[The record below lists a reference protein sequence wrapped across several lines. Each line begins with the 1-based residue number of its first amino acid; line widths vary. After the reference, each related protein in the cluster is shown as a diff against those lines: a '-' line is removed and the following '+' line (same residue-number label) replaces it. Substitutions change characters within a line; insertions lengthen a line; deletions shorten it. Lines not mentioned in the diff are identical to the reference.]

1 MKFDDAVWGVLIAA
15 LGAVLLVYV
24 QGFPTIPGQHVG
36 AGLFPGFVGAGLAG
50 CGLVLLGRGLRA
62 RRADGGRQAWMHMPA
77 WAGSP
82 RHAAAFGVLVAV
94 NLLYLLAVDRLGF
107 VLTGFVYLAATMSA
121 LGVRPSRALPLA
133 VALTLAIHFCFYKLL
148 RVPLPWGLLQPLAW

>member
-1 MKFDDAVWGVLIAA
+1 L
-15 LGAVLLVYV
+15 
-24 QGFPTIPGQHVG
+24 
-36 AGLFPGFVGAGLAG
+36 
-50 CGLVLLGRGLRA
+50 
-62 RRADGGRQAWMHMPA
+62 PA

-107 VLTGFVYLAATMSA
+107 VLTGFVYLGATMIA

-133 VALTLAIHFCFYKLL
+133 VGLTLAIHFCFYKLL
-148 RVPLPWGLLQPLAW
+148 RVPLPWGVLTGVAW

>member
-1 MKFDDAVWGVLIAA
+1 MKLDDAVWGVLLA
-15 LGAVLLVYV
+15 LLGGVLLGYV
-24 QGFPTIPGQHVG
+24 QRFPTIPGQHVG
-36 AGLFPGFVGAGLAG
+36 AGLFPGIVGAGLAA
-50 CGLVLLGRGLRA
+50 CGLVLLVRALRA
-62 RRADGGRQAWMHMPA
+62 RAAAATRAPWLRLPA
-77 WAGSP
+77 WTGSP

-94 NLLYLLAVDRLGF
+94 NGLYLLAVDRLGF